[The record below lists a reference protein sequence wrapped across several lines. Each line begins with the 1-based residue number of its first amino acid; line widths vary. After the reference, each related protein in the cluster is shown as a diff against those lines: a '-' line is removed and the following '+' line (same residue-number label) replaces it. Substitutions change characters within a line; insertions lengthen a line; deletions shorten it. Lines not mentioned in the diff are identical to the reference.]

1 MVLEPLNPLN
11 LIFATQS
18 KTYFEVYI
26 IGLGAYL
33 PEKIIDNSY
42 FSEIMGLGED
52 WFLTRTGIH
61 TRKKASESENTNIL
75 AIKAIKNLEQTPH
88 IKLTDIDLIVGATY
102 TPYDTIHTLAHA
114 AQRYL
119 QVGDIPVLSLST
131 ACSSFLNALEVV
143 QGYFAMQKSSKALLI
158 AADHNTAYSD
168 ETDKN
173 SGHLWGDGAVAML
186 VSKEKPLS
194 QPYMEVLDIFTAGG
208 GNLGKADESVFL
220 KPVNEGFLMNNGRD
234 VFLHACE
241 YMSKAVLK
249 VLERNQKNIADIAYF
264 APHQANKR
272 ISLNVAENLQ
282 LPLEK
287 LLSNVEYLGNTG
299 CAGCAIALW
308 ENQHKFQQNDLIA
321 MSVFGG
327 GYSYGAALL
336 QFWNN

>member
-1 MVLEPLNPLN
+1 M
-11 LIFATQS
+11 
-18 KTYFEVYI
+18 YI
-26 IGLGAYL
+26 IGIGAYL
-33 PEKIIDNSY
+33 PEKVIDNSY

-61 TRKKASESENTNIL
+61 TRRKASENESTNTL
-75 AIKAIKNLEQTPH
+75 AIRAVENLAQNLSADLKEV
-88 IKLTDIDLIVGATY
+88 DLIVGATY
-102 TPYDTIHTLAHA
+102 TPYDTIHSLAHA
-114 AQRYL
+114 VQRFL
-119 QVGDIPVLSLST
+119 NISEIPVLSLST
-131 ACSSFLNALEVV
+131 ACSSFLNALEVI
-143 QGYFAMQKSSKALLI
+143 QGYFAMQKAAKALLI

-173 SGHLWGDGAVAML
+173 SGHLWGDGAVAVL
-186 VSKEKPLS
+186 VSKEKPQNHS
-194 QPYMEVLDIFTAGG
+194 YMEVLDIFTAGG

-220 KPVNEGFLMNNGRD
+220 KPINEGFLMNNGRD

-241 YMSKAVLK
+241 YMSKATLK
-249 VLERNQKNIADIAYF
+249 VLERNQKNITDIAYF

-308 ENQHKFQQNDLIA
+308 ENQHKFQPSDLIA

-336 QFWNN
+336 QFWTN